1 MDVPTLLLLVG
12 GLAVLTVGAEAL
24 VRGAASL
31 AVSRGVPPLIV
42 GLTIVAFGT
51 SAPEMTVSVQAALAG
66 NSDVAYGNVVGSNI
80 FNVLL
85 ILGVCAVL
93 APLVVARQLVR
104 VDVPVMIG
112 VSALAWALASDGR
125 VSRLDGALLA
135 LGLVAYVIVQIRIAR
150 KGNGNGEVDLE
161 EAHGPKTLPLQL
173 LLIAVGLGL
182 LVLGSGWFVDGAVR
196 LARALGVSDLVV
208 GLTIVAA
215 GTSAP
220 EVATSIVATLRG
232 QRDIAVGNVVGSNV
246 FNLLGVLGV
255 SAVVGPAGVGVP
267 DAALVF
273 DTPYMV
279 AVAVACLPIF
289 FTEHRIARWEGWLFL
304 AFYAAYTAYLIL
316 AATRHDALQRFS
328 WVAFEF
334 VAPIVG
340 VTLAVL
346 GLRALRAARRRASP
360 PSHPPASPVG

>member
-1 MDVPTLLLLVG
+1 MDVTTLLLLVG
-12 GLAVLTVGAEAL
+12 GLVVLSVGAEAL

-31 AVSRGVPPLIV
+31 AVARGVSPLVV

-51 SAPEMTVSVQAALAG
+51 SAPEMTVSVAAALEG
-66 NSDVAYGNVVGSNI
+66 KTDVAYGNVVGSNI

-85 ILGVCAVL
+85 ILGVCAVV

-104 VDVPVMIG
+104 VDVPIMIG
-112 VSALAWALASDGR
+112 VSLLAWAFGTDGR
-125 VSRLDGALLA
+125 VSRVEGAILV
-135 LGLVAYVIVQIRIAR
+135 LGLAAYVLLQLRFAR
-150 KGNGNGEVDLE
+150 RGNGGIDLE
-161 EAHGPKTLPLQL
+161 EAHGPKSLPLQL
-173 LLIAVGLGL
+173 LFIAVGLGL

-196 LARALGVSDLVV
+196 VARALGVSDLVV

-220 EVATSIVATLRG
+220 EVATSIVATIRG

-255 SAVVGPAGVGVP
+255 SSVLAPDGVAVAG
-267 DAALVF
+267 AALAF
-273 DTPYMV
+273 DTPYMA

-304 AFYAAYTAYLIL
+304 ASYGAYTTYLVL
-316 AATRHDALQRFS
+316 AATRHDALHGFS

-334 VAPIVG
+334 VAPLVG
-340 VTLAVL
+340 ATLVVLAV
-346 GLRALRAARRRASP
+346 RAFRAARRDAAGPAAP
-360 PSHPPASPVG
+360 PRP

>member
-12 GLAVLTVGAEAL
+12 GLGVLVVGAEAL

-31 AVSRGVPPLIV
+31 AVARGVSLLVV
-42 GLTIVAFGT
+42 GQTIVAFGT
-51 SAPEMTVSVQAALAG
+51 SAPELTVSVSSALEG
-66 NSDVAYGNVVGSNI
+66 RTDVAFGNVVGSNI

-112 VSALAWALASDGR
+112 VTLLAWGFAADGR
-125 VSRLDGALLA
+125 VGRLEGGVLL
-135 LGLVAYVIVQIRIAR
+135 LGLLGYVLLQLRFAR
-150 KGNGNGEVDLE
+150 QGNGGVEVE
-161 EAHGPKTLPLQL
+161 EARGPKALPAQL
-173 LLIAVGLGL
+173 LFIAAGLGL

-196 LARALGVSDLVV
+196 VARALGVSDLGV

-246 FNLLGVLGV
+246 FNLLGVLGASSVVAPGGV
-255 SAVVGPAGVGVP
+255 SVP
-267 DAALVF
+267 DAALAF

-279 AVAVACLPIF
+279 AVALACLPIF

-304 AFYAAYTAYLIL
+304 ASYAAYTTYLVL
-316 AATRHDALQRFS
+316 AATRHDALHGFS

-334 VAPIVG
+334 VAPLVG
-340 VTLAVL
+340 ATLVVL
-346 GLRALRAARRRASP
+346 ALRALRASRRAAA
-360 PSHPPASPVG
+360 PPAA

>member
-1 MDVPTLLLLVG
+1 MDVSTLLLLVG
-12 GLAVLTVGAEAL
+12 GLLVLVAGAEAL

-31 AVSRGVPPLIV
+31 AVARGVSPLVV

-51 SAPEMTVSVQAALAG
+51 SAPEMTVSVAAALEGKA
-66 NSDVAYGNVVGSNI
+66 DVAYGNVVGSNI

-85 ILGVCAVL
+85 ILGVCAAL
-93 APLVVARQLVR
+93 TPLVVARQLVR
-104 VDVPVMIG
+104 VDVPVMVG
-112 VSALAWALASDGR
+112 VSLLGWLLAADGR
-125 VSRLDGALLA
+125 VSRVEGGLLV
-135 LGLVAYVIVQIRIAR
+135 LGLAGYVLLQLRLAR
-150 KGNGNGEVDLE
+150 NGAAGVEVE
-161 EAHGPKTLPLQL
+161 EARGPRSLGLQL
-173 LLIAVGLGL
+173 LFIAVGLGL

-196 LARALGVSDLVV
+196 VARALGVSDLVV

-255 SAVVGPAGVGVP
+255 SSAVAPGGVAVP
-267 DAALVF
+267 DAALAF

-279 AVAVACLPIF
+279 AVAAACLPIF
-289 FTEHRIARWEGWLFL
+289 FTGHRIARWEGWLFL
-304 AFYAAYTAYLIL
+304 VAYGAYTAYLVL
-316 AATRHDALQRFS
+316 AATRHDALHGFS

-334 VAPIVG
+334 VAPLVG
-340 VTLAVL
+340 ITLGVL
-346 GLRALRAARRRASP
+346 GVRALRAARRDAAGPAAP
-360 PSHPPASPVG
+360 PGP

>member
-1 MDVPTLLLLVG
+1 MELQPILL
-12 GLAVLTVGAEAL
+12 GLAGLVVLVLGAEAL

-31 AVSRGVPPLIV
+31 AVSRGVSPLVV
-42 GLTIVAFGT
+42 GLTIVACGT
-51 SAPEMTVSVQAALAG
+51 SAPEMTVSVAAALEGKA
-66 NSDVAYGNVVGSNI
+66 DVAYGNVVGSNI

-85 ILGVCAVL
+85 ILGACAAL

-104 VDVPVMIG
+104 LDVPVMIG
-112 VSALAWALASDGR
+112 VSGLAWLLSADGV
-125 VSRLDGALLA
+125 VSRLEGLL
-135 LGLVAYVIVQIRIAR
+135 LVGGLAAYVLVQIRLAK
-150 KGNGNGEVDLE
+150 KGQGAVDVE
-161 EAHGPKTLPLQL
+161 EAHGPRSLGAQL
-173 LLIAVGLGL
+173 AFIAVGLGL
-182 LVLGSGWFVDGAVR
+182 LILGSGWFVDGAVAV
-196 LARALGVSDLVV
+196 ARAMGVSDLVV

-255 SAVVGPAGVGVP
+255 TAIVSPTGVGVP
-267 DAALVF
+267 AAALAF
-273 DTPYMV
+273 DTPYMA

-304 AFYAAYTAYLIL
+304 AFYGAYTTYLVL
-316 AATRHDALQRFS
+316 AVTRHDALHGFS
-328 WVAFEF
+328 WIAFEF
-334 VAPIVG
+334 VAPLVG

-346 GLRALRAARRRASP
+346 GFRAVRAARRRPAP
-360 PSHPPASPVG
+360 PGDPLRPTGA